1 MEKIRIIISIY
12 TQLVCTQLICN
23 LIRIGLGKLGWG
35 PTFLKYFTII
45 IALGLVILYVLGW
58 KVEYLKK
65 FRFYDMLDW
74 LIWLPISILSMLVS
88 KLTSIVLSK
97 LRLDGLTINYIEDI
111 ENNVFFVLQ
120 KLILF
125 VLIFVVIR
133 KWDIFLLHFI

>member
-74 LIWLPISILSMLVS
+74 LIWLPIMLVS
-88 KLTSIVLSK
+88 KLTSIVLNK
-97 LRLDGLTINYIEDI
+97 LRVYGTTRNYIENI
-111 ENNVFFVLQ
+111 ESTVFFVLQ

-133 KWDIFLLHFI
+133 KLDIVL